1 MIHAFLQVVKKNEEI
16 KYMFLIFMLL
26 IYLISWLHHIHHTA
40 LQRSH
45 NLQHLYTASKL
56 CINIDDF
63 FDFIFCILNYIFNA
77 GWVLLV
83 CAYVIIWNN
92 IRICLINIFK
102 MIFYLTYLLSN
113 YISSVGWVLLVLA
126 YVRRVHPCTTLSAVG
141 QM

>member
-1 MIHAFLQVVKKNEEI
+1 
-16 KYMFLIFMLL
+16 MFLIFMLL

-63 FDFIFCILNYIFNA
+63 FDFFF
-77 GWVLLV
+77 
-83 CAYVIIWNN
+83 AYVITFLMRGGSSSCVHMSFCNN
-92 IRICLINIFK
+92 FRICLINIFEI
-102 MIFYLTYLLSN
+102 IFYLTYFLSN
-113 YISSVGWVLLVLA
+113 YISSVGWVPLVLA
-126 YVRRVHPCTTLSAVG
+126 YVRRAHPCTTLSAVG

>member
-1 MIHAFLQVVKKNEEI
+1 
-16 KYMFLIFMLL
+16 MFLIFMLL

-63 FDFIFCILNYIFNA
+63 FDFIFCLRIYIFNA
-77 GWVLLV
+77 GLVLHM
-83 CAYVIIWNN
+83 CAYVIICNN
-92 IRICLINIFK
+92 FHICLINIFQ
-102 MIFYLTYLLSN
+102 IICYLTYLLSN
-113 YISSVGWVLLVLA
+113 HTFSVGWVHLVLA
-126 YVRRVHPCTTLSAVG
+126 YVRHVHPCTTLSAVG